1 MDENNS
7 PAETTVPAQV
17 RGLAV
22 VMIHVVDLDRSV
34 RFYREVL
41 GFGDA
46 EQMLEPGVT
55 LQAGDLMIY
64 LADGRSAL
72 RRRDHHSPE
81 ISLCMV
87 VRGVRAA
94 YDRLCEAGVMIVGEY
109 DQPSEQFASVQ
120 FEDPD
125 GNLLQ
130 IWGPA

>member
-1 MDENNS
+1 MNENTL
-7 PAETTVPAQV
+7 PTQATVPAPV
-17 RGLAV
+17 RGIAV
-22 VMIHVVDLDRSV
+22 VMIHVIDLDRSV
-34 RFYREVL
+34 RFYKEVL
-41 GFGDA
+41 GFGEA

-55 LQAGDLMIY
+55 LQAGDLMMY
-64 LADGRSAL
+64 LAEGRAVS
-72 RRRDHHSPE
+72 RGDKHHSPE

-94 YDRLCEAGVMIVGEY
+94 YDRLREAGVVIVGEY

>member
-1 MDENNS
+1 MDQDVS
-7 PAETTVPAQV
+7 SAQATVPAQV
-17 RGLAV
+17 RGIAV
-22 VMIHVVDLDRSV
+22 VMIHVIDLERSV
-34 RFYREVL
+34 RFYKEVL

-64 LADGRSAL
+64 LAAGRSVMQ
-72 RRRDHHSPE
+72 RDDHRSPE

-94 YDRLCEAGVMIVGEY
+94 SDRLREAGVTMVGEY
-109 DQPSEQFASVQ
+109 DQTSEQFASVQ